1 MRRYSWEPESRDWT
15 ETWWG
20 MGGAETGLEKGAL
33 LAQARGRPPMP
44 LSVPKEV
51 WALRECGQEEV
62 MSGAGFIP
70 RSC

>member
-1 MRRYSWEPESRDWT
+1 MW
-15 ETWWG
+15 
-20 MGGAETGLEKGAL
+20 GAETGLEKGAL

-51 WALRECGQEEV
+51 WALGECGQEEV